1 VLWSG
6 HTDYVPHGD
15 TAAVTTSAYSPAES
29 SVPDTVTTSVAPNA
43 DYSFTQTAIPGTA
56 TAASVSVHLTWT
68 GPSRFAAD
76 ASNSVQLTGDCY
88 AVVTPAEPSVSTPN
102 CIDTTLTVTL
112 PKTTGVTYNASGPL
126 KLAPGESVTITPA
139 ADKGFVLAA
148 GSHPYTISDSF
159 DVTKCQVTNPGPSPL
174 VPTHPTVTSP
184 NCSHPDVTVTLPV
197 TPHITYRA
205 SGSLKLRPHKSLSV
219 TPIADEGY
227 VLATGSGPYTVTN
240 TFDTQQCQA
249 TNAPPVNDRPNASVV
264 SQRAA
269 PVTLPARAA
278 LSSAPGLATTGS
290 PLVIP
295 AILSALLVS
304 VGCLILCSARVGAGK
319 GVKINGE

>member
-1 VLWSG
+1 LSGVVSASAHTTGFSGIASCDHASGSYSVLWSG

-126 KLAPGESVTITPA
+126 KLAPGESVTITPIR
-139 ADKGFVLAA
+139 LA
-148 GSHPYTISDSF
+148 T
-159 DVTKCQVTNPGPSPL
+159 PS
-174 VPTHPTVTSP
+174 TSP
-184 NCSHPDVTVTLPV
+184 
-197 TPHITYRA
+197 
-205 SGSLKLRPHKSLSV
+205 
-219 TPIADEGY
+219 
-227 VLATGSGPYTVTN
+227 
-240 TFDTQQCQA
+240 
-249 TNAPPVNDRPNASVV
+249 
-264 SQRAA
+264 
-269 PVTLPARAA
+269 
-278 LSSAPGLATTGS
+278 
-290 PLVIP
+290 
-295 AILSALLVS
+295 
-304 VGCLILCSARVGAGK
+304 SAR
-319 GVKINGE
+319 